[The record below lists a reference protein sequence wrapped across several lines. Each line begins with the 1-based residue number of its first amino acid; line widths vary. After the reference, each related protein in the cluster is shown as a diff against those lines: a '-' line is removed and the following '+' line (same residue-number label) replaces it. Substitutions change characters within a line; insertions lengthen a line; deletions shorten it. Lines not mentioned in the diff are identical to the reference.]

1 MKKLA
6 ILLGT
11 LAIAASAFAGAKESI
26 PAPATT
32 TVIKEVERV
41 VYRDRTDIGSVTF
54 RYQVLGPAG
63 ENKRHGTKYYRENH
77 YAGDFGRLRIDGSL
91 ALTERVKFGFQIRTD
106 HELGISD
113 KDSGIRDTDR
123 YRAWFDY
130 KHDFLNATSRLWYQR
145 NGHAGS
151 NVDYTVEIPG
161 VHNLDYKFL
170 IPVAEYFFD
179 NDFIKTTTF
188 DIGPEIGYSW
198 DYSNDKNGANTYGS
212 RATYY
217 GGLALYTTHK
227 LPLNFTFDFNLFA
240 LYANTNHYYFET
252 PTRDY
257 KNDFL
262 AYAEVYLFNKTKLF
276 DLGDKATLSFVFE
289 GGYDGYQFSQ
299 RKIWRN
305 NFINKRGENT
315 TQKYTLYA
323 LPTLRV
329 DYAAASNLSI
339 FVEAGAEYANGELSS
354 HSAQGWTLSPYAQT
368 GFTVKF

>member
-11 LAIAASAFAGAKESI
+11 LAIAASAFAGGKEVV
-26 PAPATT
+26 PAPGTT

-63 ENKRHGTKYYRENH
+63 ENKRHGAKYYRENH

-113 KDSGIRDTDR
+113 KDADIKNASR

-145 NGHAGS
+145 SGANGE
-151 NVDYTVEIPG
+151 YTGEIPG
-161 VHNLDYKFL
+161 FHNLDYKFL

-179 NDFIKTTTF
+179 NDFVKTTTF
-188 DIGPEIGYSW
+188 SVGPEIGYSW
-198 DYSNDKNGANTYGS
+198 DYSNDKSGTSTYGS
-212 RATYY
+212 KASYY

-227 LPLNFTFDFNLFA
+227 FPLNFTLDVNVFA
-240 LYANTNHYYFET
+240 LSARTNTKYF
-252 PTRDY
+252 DDK

-262 AYAEVYLFNKTKLF
+262 VYAEVYLKNKTKLA
-276 DLGDKATLSFVFE
+276 DLGDSATLSFVFE
-289 GGYDGYQFSQ
+289 GGYDGYQYSQ
-299 RKIWRN
+299 KKIWKDN
-305 NFINKRGENT
+305 LPVGGAATK
-315 TQKYTLYA
+315 QKYTLYA

-339 FVEAGAEYANGELSS
+339 FVEAGAEYANGEISG
-354 HSAQGWTLSPYAQT
+354 HSAQGWTWSPYAQT
-368 GFTVKF
+368 GFQVKF